1 MLDDPSMPYFC
12 PCNYDKIFPFHSLS
26 NDDFIKLWPSK
37 IKTVNI
43 NKIHYDLTQYCTLK
57 TIAKI
62 SQSPKDF
69 IILQINTRSLIKN
82 FGKIEELLITSKIT
96 PDIIAICETK
106 LKTNL
111 SFPYSLNNYNFIHV
125 NSPTNAGGVGMFIK
139 SSYLFNKTNKFNLNL
154 NACEDIWI
162 EITLPNNKK
171 VIIGTI
177 YRHPNHKINSF
188 LNELEKTMDKLNR
201 NECTYYICGD
211 INIDLKK
218 NSSEILNYK
227 NTLYSYGCKQY
238 VLNNTHIVKD
248 TPTSLLDHFYSNY
261 EESTITSHILLSDIS
276 DHLPIIT
283 IVKNFRP
290 LL

>member
-1 MLDDPSMPYFC
+1 
-12 PCNYDKIFPFHSLS
+12 
-26 NDDFIKLWPSK
+26 
-37 IKTVNI
+37 
-43 NKIHYDLTQYCTLK
+43 
-57 TIAKI
+57 
-62 SQSPKDF
+62 
-69 IILQINTRSLIKN
+69 
-82 FGKIEELLITSKIT
+82 
-96 PDIIAICETK
+96 
-106 LKTNL
+106 
-111 SFPYSLNNYNFIHV
+111 
-125 NSPTNAGGVGMFIK
+125 MFIK
-139 SSYLFNKTNKFNLNL
+139 SSYLFNKTNKFNLNV

-290 LL
+290 PTNISTEYRRCTKHFDAEKFLVNLSENTYLFNTFELNKDDCFENFNKMFNSVLNKHAHCKNCLVNKKN